1 MVRLSTSGTMKQLID
16 ALAST
21 GRNRMKQLLTVLVLF
36 VIMDGLVTEYL
47 VGGGLAREGNPL
59 LEPLVGNVG
68 FMLVKTAGAL
78 VCTYILWDVYK
89 RFPRIAVG
97 TTWCFVAVYGLILAW
112 NSSIF
117 LG

>member
-1 MVRLSTSGTMKQLID
+1 MKRLID
-16 ALAST
+16 TLAST
-21 GRNRMKQLLTVLVLF
+21 GQDRMKQLLTVLVLF
-36 VIMDGLVTEYL
+36 IIMDGLVTEYL

-78 VCTYILWDVYK
+78 ICTIG
-89 RFPRIAVG
+89 A
-97 TTWCFVAVYGLILAW
+97 TWCFVTAYAVILAW